1 MDKLLLLV
9 LAQIIMDPDLRDQ
22 AAQRVAEFLTNAL
35 PDVTQDDLNAF
46 LSAVSEKLSV
56 FD

>member
-1 MDKLLLLV
+1 LDKLLLLV